1 MAISKEE
8 IINAAIDQQIKYGVP
23 ASITLAQAQLESGMG
38 TSSIAQR
45 SNNLFGIKA
54 YNWKGP
60 YLSTSTGNYRSYS
73 SVANSVWDHSLFLS
87 GKRYQPLHMLNV
99 TDYVGWANGLQ
110 KLGYAENANYANLLK
125 EVIEKNGYAKY
136 DQIAVQLASQQGLKT
151 GYQNDNLVHLDNLQG
166 HWFMPIDLSGT
177 QITGEY
183 HEKRP
188 NHLHE
193 GIDISTKGTYRD
205 VVATEDNGVV
215 IATGSSS
222 SAGNYVTVQYNRVD
236 GIKFQCTYMHLSS
249 INVAKGQTIQG
260 GTKLGVSGSTGRST
274 GPHLHFMVKVQAPG
288 SQEWKSYNPL
298 AYLGEISVRGGMDT
312 HLVNGKGQ
320 DELAI
325 VRSTMIVDPNNVNQD
340 GSWSQADQ
348 YNWLADSTNSNDP
361 TKWLSALTGNEN
373 SDGQDMITNLIS
385 TLFKGAV
392 FFAMRLDHPTD
403 DDQSQSDDQNKDK
416 EQSKDVKIDE
426 KEMNKEREVVD
437 ADELHKSASL
447 AYDAQTQEQQ
457 TQQQNVKLA

>member
-60 YLSTSTGNYRSYS
+60 FLSTATGNYRSYS
-73 SVANSVWDHSLFLS
+73 SVANSVWDHSIFLS

-110 KLGYAENANYANLLK
+110 KLGYAKKPNYASLLK
-125 EVIEKNGYAKY
+125 EVIEKNGFAKY

-325 VRSTMIVDPNNVNQD
+325 ARSTMIVDPNNVNQD

>member
-1 MAISKEE
+1 MNFACKHILLALLLFCSLFTFSQNREDIRDYWIDKYLSVSFPLRSIRVNSLYGRRIDPINGRPKDHCGLDLKAHYEE
-8 IINAAIDQQIKYGVP
+8 VLSMFDGKCLDTGRNRGSGNYITIKYGKYT
-23 ASITLAQAQLESGMG
+23 I
-38 TSSIAQR
+38 
-45 SNNLFGIKA
+45 
-54 YNWKGP
+54 
-60 YLSTSTGNYRSYS
+60 SY
-73 SVANSVWDHSLFLS
+73 
-87 GKRYQPLHMLNV
+87 
-99 TDYVGWANGLQ
+99 
-110 KLGYAENANYANLLK
+110 
-125 EVIEKNGYAKY
+125 
-136 DQIAVQLASQQGLKT
+136 
-151 GYQNDNLVHLDNLQG
+151 
-166 HWFMPIDLSGT
+166 
-177 QITGEY
+177 
-183 HEKRP
+183 
-188 NHLHE
+188 
-193 GIDISTKGTYRD
+193 
-205 VVATEDNGVV
+205 
-215 IATGSSS
+215 
-222 SAGNYVTVQYNRVD
+222 
-236 GIKFQCTYMHLSS
+236 CHLSQ
-249 INVAKGQTIQG
+249 IWVRPGDMVFAGDP
-260 GTKLGVSGSTGRST
+260 LGVSGSTGRST

-325 VRSTMIVDPNNVNQD
+325 ARSTMIVDPNNVNQD

-373 SDGQDMITNLIS
+373 SDGHDMITNLIS

>member
-1 MAISKEE
+1 
-8 IINAAIDQQIKYGVP
+8 
-23 ASITLAQAQLESGMG
+23 
-38 TSSIAQR
+38 
-45 SNNLFGIKA
+45 
-54 YNWKGP
+54 
-60 YLSTSTGNYRSYS
+60 
-73 SVANSVWDHSLFLS
+73 
-87 GKRYQPLHMLNV
+87 V

-110 KLGYAENANYANLLK
+110 KLGYAENANYASLLK

-325 VRSTMIVDPNNVNQD
+325 ARSTMIVDPNNVNQD

>member
-1 MAISKEE
+1 MAVSKEE
-8 IINAAIDQQIKYGVP
+8 IINAAMELQIKFGIP
-23 ASITLAQAQLESGMG
+23 ASITLGQAQLESGMG

-45 SNNLFGIKA
+45 ANNLFGVKA
-54 YNWKGP
+54 YNWTGP
-60 YLSTSTGNYRSYS
+60 YISTEKGNFRAYS
-73 SVANSVWDHSLFLS
+73 SAYNSVLDHSIFLC
-87 GKRYQPLHMLNV
+87 GKRYQPLHNLSP
-99 TDYVGWANGLQ
+99 TDYVGWCKGLQ
-110 KLGYAENANYANLLK
+110 NLGYAEDKNYASKLQN
-125 EVIEKNGYAKY
+125 VIHTNGFAKY
-136 DQIAVQLASQQGLKT
+136 DQMAMQLATQRGQT
-151 GYQNDNLVHLDNLQG
+151 IGYQNSNLVHLDNLQG
-166 HWFMPIDLSGT
+166 NWSMPIDLKGT

-205 VVATEDNGVV
+205 VVATEDKGVV
-215 IATGSSS
+215 VSTGSSPT
-222 SAGNYVTVQYNRVD
+222 AGNYVTVQYNRTD
-236 GIKFQCTYMHLSS
+236 GINFQCTYMHLSS
-249 INVAKGQTIQG
+249 INVEKNQTVQA
-260 GTKLGVSGSTGRST
+260 GTKLGVSGNTGRST

-312 HLVNGKGQ
+312 HLANGKGQ

-325 VRSTMIVDPNNVNQD
+325 ARSTMMVEPNNVNQD
-340 GSWSQADQ
+340 GAWSQADQ

-392 FFAMRLDHPTD
+392 FFAMRLDHPID
-403 DDQSQSDDQNKDK
+403 DDQSQSDDQDKNK

>member
-1 MAISKEE
+1 MAVSKEE
-8 IINAAIDQQIKYGVP
+8 IINAAMELQIKFGIP
-23 ASITLAQAQLESGMG
+23 ASITLGQAQLESGMG

-45 SNNLFGIKA
+45 ANNLFGIKA
-54 YNWKGP
+54 YNWTGP
-60 YLSTSTGNYRSYS
+60 YISTGTGNYRSYS
-73 SVANSVWDHSLFLS
+73 SAYNSVLDHSIFLC
-87 GKRYQPLHMLNV
+87 GKRYQPLHRLSP
-99 TDYVGWANGLQ
+99 TDYVGWSQGLQ
-110 KLGYAENANYANLLK
+110 NLGYAEDRNYASKLQN
-125 EVIEKNGYAKY
+125 IIHTNGFAKY
-136 DQIAVQLASQQGLKT
+136 DQMAMQLATQRGQT
-151 GYQNDNLVHLDNLQG
+151 IGYQNDNLVHLDNLQG

-215 IATGSSS
+215 VATGSSS

-249 INVAKGQTIQG
+249 INVAKDQTVQG
-260 GTKLGVSGSTGRST
+260 GTKLGVSGNTGRST

-325 VRSTMIVDPNNVNQD
+325 ARSTMIVEPNNVNQD

-392 FFAMRLDHPTD
+392 FFAMRLDHPID
-403 DDQSQSDDQNKDK
+403 DDQSQSDDQGKNK